1 MNLKQ
6 NIKYTFFTLTACA
19 FNCDSTQ
26 VDIENFNTQ
35 NIEVQKVV
43 TLGGSKNESAQS
55 IVATPDG
62 GYAVL
67 GFTQSMDGDVL
78 SKTDNSYDF
87 WLLKFDADGE
97 QEWQKVYGGID
108 DDRGQDVITT
118 TDGGYAITGSSKSS
132 DGDVSENAG
141 LNDFWVVKIND
152 LGIIEWETSLGH
164 SGTDKCF
171 SILQTQDNGFLLSG
185 VLDVTASEGEG
196 NISSS
201 NQRHAGGDYW
211 VLKLGS
217 MGTLEWSQYYGGTFT
232 DTAYAATETQTGDFL
247 IVGSSDSEDV
257 DISNNK
263 GSYDFWVL
271 KLSSSGNMLWEKSF
285 GGSEI
290 DQARDIIATDDGNF
304 LIVGDSRSQN
314 SDLNNNYGASD
325 IWVVKINPEGELLW
339 EASFGGSNFDG
350 VQAIY
355 PADNNG
361 FIIAGNSR
369 SSDIDLIENK
379 GQNDAWFFK
388 INAQG
393 VMQWQTSL
401 GGSNIDIL
409 MDAITL
415 EDGSVICVGNSDSND
430 FDIIQN
436 QGFTDLLL
444 IHAEP

>member
-87 WLLKFDADGE
+87 WLLKFDVNGE

-118 TDGGYAITGSSKSS
+118 TDGGYAITGSSKSI

-171 SILQTQDNGFLLSG
+171 SILQTQDNGFLVSG
-185 VLDVTASEGEG
+185 VID
-196 NISSS
+196 ISSLELDGCGS
-201 NQRHAGGDYW
+201 SSANRHAGGDYW
-211 VLKLGS
+211 IIKLDAF
-217 MGTLEWSQYYGGTFT
+217 GTLLWSKSYGGSFS
-232 DTAYAATETQTGDFL
+232 DTAYSAVETQTGDFI

-290 DQARDIIATDDGNF
+290 DRARDVALTSDGNF
-304 LIVGDSRSQN
+304 LITGDSRSSN
-314 SDLNNNYGASD
+314 NDLTNNYGVSD
-325 IWVVKINPEGELLW
+325 IWIIKIDPNGELIW
-339 EASFGGSNFDG
+339 EKSFGGSNFDG
-350 VQAIY
+350 VQAIS
-355 PADNNG
+355 
-361 FIIAGNSR
+361 IAENDSFLISGNSR
-369 SSDIDLIENK
+369 SSDIDLVQNK
-379 GQNDAWFFK
+379 GNNDAWIFS
-388 INAQG
+388 INFHG
-393 VMQWQTSL
+393 IIQWQTNL
-401 GGSNIDIL
+401 GGSNIDL
-409 MDAITL
+409 FMDVVEL
-415 EDGSVICVGNSDSND
+415 ENGSVVAVGNTNSND
-430 FDIIQN
+430 YDILEN
-436 QGFTDLLL
+436 KGFSDILL
-444 IHAEP
+444 IQIKP

>member
-55 IVATPDG
+55 IVATLDG

-87 WLLKFDADGE
+87 WLLKFDVNGE

-118 TDGGYAITGSSKSS
+118 TDGGYAITGSSKSI

-171 SILQTQDNGFLLSG
+171 SILQTQDNGFLVSG
-185 VLDVTASEGEG
+185 VID
-196 NISSS
+196 ISSLELDGCGS
-201 NQRHAGGDYW
+201 SSANRHAGGDYW
-211 VLKLGS
+211 IIKLDAF
-217 MGTLEWSQYYGGTFT
+217 GTLLWSKSYGGSFS
-232 DTAYAATETQTGDFL
+232 DTAYSAVETQTGDFI

-290 DQARDIIATDDGNF
+290 DRARDVALTSDGNF
-304 LIVGDSRSQN
+304 LITGDSRSSN
-314 SDLNNNYGASD
+314 NDLTNNYGVSD
-325 IWVVKINPEGELLW
+325 IWIIKIDPNGELIW
-339 EASFGGSNFDG
+339 EKSFGGSNFDG
-350 VQAIY
+350 VQAIS
-355 PADNNG
+355 
-361 FIIAGNSR
+361 IAENDSFLISGNSR
-369 SSDIDLIENK
+369 SSDIDLVQNK
-379 GQNDAWFFK
+379 GNNDAWIFS
-388 INAQG
+388 INFHG
-393 VMQWQTSL
+393 IIQWQTNL
-401 GGSNIDIL
+401 GGSNIDL
-409 MDAITL
+409 FMDVVEL
-415 EDGSVICVGNSDSND
+415 ENGSVVAVGNTNSND
-430 FDIIQN
+430 YDILEN
-436 QGFTDLLL
+436 KGFSDILL
-444 IHAEP
+444 IQIKP

>member
-87 WLLKFDADGE
+87 WLLKFDVNGE

-171 SILQTQDNGFLLSG
+171 SILQTQDNGFLVSG
-185 VLDVTASEGEG
+185 VID
-196 NISSS
+196 ISSLELDGCGS
-201 NQRHAGGDYW
+201 SSANRHAGGDYW
-211 VLKLGS
+211 IIKLDAF
-217 MGTLEWSQYYGGTFT
+217 GTLLWSKSYGGSFS
-232 DTAYAATETQTGDFL
+232 DTAYSAVETQTGDFI
-247 IVGSSDSEDV
+247 IVGSSDSDDA
-257 DISNNK
+257 DINTNI

-290 DQARDIIATDDGNF
+290 DRARDVALTSDGNF
-304 LIVGDSRSQN
+304 LITGDSRSSN
-314 SDLNNNYGASD
+314 NDLTNNYGVSD
-325 IWVVKINPEGELLW
+325 IWIIKIDPNGELIW
-339 EASFGGSNFDG
+339 EKSFGGSNFDG
-350 VQAIY
+350 VQAIS
-355 PADNNG
+355 
-361 FIIAGNSR
+361 IAENDSFLISGNSR
-369 SSDIDLIENK
+369 SSDIDLVQNK
-379 GQNDAWFFK
+379 GNNDAWIFS
-388 INAQG
+388 INSHG
-393 VMQWQTSL
+393 IIQWQTNL
-401 GGSNIDIL
+401 GGSNIDL
-409 MDAITL
+409 FMDVVEL
-415 EDGSVICVGNSDSND
+415 ENGSFVAVGNTNSND
-430 FDIIQN
+430 YDILEN
-436 QGFTDLLL
+436 KGFSDILL
-444 IHAEP
+444 IQIKP

>member
-87 WLLKFDADGE
+87 WLLKFDVNGE

-171 SILQTQDNGFLLSG
+171 SILQTQDNGFLVSG
-185 VLDVTASEGEG
+185 VID
-196 NISSS
+196 ISSLELDGCGS
-201 NQRHAGGDYW
+201 SSANRHAGGDYW
-211 VLKLGS
+211 IIKLDAF
-217 MGTLEWSQYYGGTFT
+217 GTLLWSKSYGGSFS
-232 DTAYAATETQTGDFL
+232 DTAYSAVETQTGDFI
-247 IVGSSDSEDV
+247 IVGSSDSDDA
-257 DISNNK
+257 DINTNI

-290 DQARDIIATDDGNF
+290 DRARDVALTSDGNF
-304 LIVGDSRSQN
+304 LITGDSRS
-314 SDLNNNYGASD
+314 SDNDLTNNYGVSD
-325 IWVVKINPEGELLW
+325 IWIIKIDPNGELIW
-339 EASFGGSNFDG
+339 EKSFGGSNFDG
-350 VQAIY
+350 VQAIS
-355 PADNNG
+355 
-361 FIIAGNSR
+361 IAENDSFLISGNSR
-369 SSDIDLIENK
+369 SSDIDLVQNK
-379 GQNDAWFFK
+379 GNNDAWIFS
-388 INAQG
+388 INFHG
-393 VMQWQTSL
+393 IIQWQTNL
-401 GGSNIDIL
+401 GGSNIDL
-409 MDAITL
+409 FMDVVEL
-415 EDGSVICVGNSDSND
+415 ENGSVVAVGNTNSND
-430 FDIIQN
+430 YDILEN
-436 QGFTDLLL
+436 KGFSDILL
-444 IHAEP
+444 IQIKP

>member
-87 WLLKFDADGE
+87 WLLKFDVNGE

-171 SILQTQDNGFLLSG
+171 SILQTQDNGFLVSG
-185 VLDVTASEGEG
+185 VID
-196 NISSS
+196 ISSLELDGCGS
-201 NQRHAGGDYW
+201 SSANRHAGGDYW
-211 VLKLGS
+211 IIKLDAF
-217 MGTLEWSQYYGGTFT
+217 GTLLWSKSYGGSFS
-232 DTAYAATETQTGDFL
+232 DTAYSAVETQTGDFI

-290 DQARDIIATDDGNF
+290 DRARDVALTSDGNF
-304 LIVGDSRSQN
+304 LITGDSRSSN
-314 SDLNNNYGASD
+314 NDLTNNYGVSD
-325 IWVVKINPEGELLW
+325 IWIIKIDPNGELIW
-339 EASFGGSNFDG
+339 EKSFGGSNFDG
-350 VQAIY
+350 VQAIS
-355 PADNNG
+355 
-361 FIIAGNSR
+361 IAENDSFLISGNSR
-369 SSDIDLIENK
+369 SSDIDLVQNK
-379 GQNDAWFFK
+379 GNNDAWIFS
-388 INAQG
+388 INFHG
-393 VMQWQTSL
+393 IIQWQTNL
-401 GGSNIDIL
+401 GGSNIDL
-409 MDAITL
+409 FMDVVEL
-415 EDGSVICVGNSDSND
+415 ENGSVVAVGNTNSND
-430 FDIIQN
+430 YDILEN
-436 QGFTDLLL
+436 KGFSDILL
-444 IHAEP
+444 IQIKP

>member
-55 IVATPDG
+55 IVATLDG

-87 WLLKFDADGE
+87 WLLKFDVNGE

-118 TDGGYAITGSSKSS
+118 KDGGYTITGSSKSI

-171 SILQTQDNGFLLSG
+171 SILQTQDNGFLVSG
-185 VLDVTASEGEG
+185 VID
-196 NISSS
+196 ISSLELDGCGS
-201 NQRHAGGDYW
+201 SSANRHAGGDYW
-211 VLKLGS
+211 IIKLDAF
-217 MGTLEWSQYYGGTFT
+217 GTLLWSKSYGGSFS
-232 DTAYAATETQTGDFL
+232 DTAYSAVETQTGDFI

-290 DQARDIIATDDGNF
+290 DRARDVALTSDGNF
-304 LIVGDSRSQN
+304 LITGDSRSSN
-314 SDLNNNYGASD
+314 NDLTNNYGVSD
-325 IWVVKINPEGELLW
+325 IWIIKIDPNGELIW
-339 EASFGGSNFDG
+339 EKSFGGSNFDG
-350 VQAIY
+350 VQAIS
-355 PADNNG
+355 
-361 FIIAGNSR
+361 IAENDSFLISGNSR
-369 SSDIDLIENK
+369 SSDIDLVQNK
-379 GQNDAWFFK
+379 GNNDAWIFS
-388 INAQG
+388 INFHG
-393 VMQWQTSL
+393 IIQWQTNL
-401 GGSNIDIL
+401 GGSNIDL
-409 MDAITL
+409 FMDVVEL
-415 EDGSVICVGNSDSND
+415 ENGSVVAVGNTNSND
-430 FDIIQN
+430 YDILEN
-436 QGFTDLLL
+436 KGFSDILL
-444 IHAEP
+444 IQIKP

>member
-6 NIKYTFFTLTACA
+6 NIKYIFFTLTACA

-55 IVATPDG
+55 IVATLDG

-87 WLLKFDADGE
+87 WLLKFDVNGE

-171 SILQTQDNGFLLSG
+171 SILQTQDNGFLVSG
-185 VLDVTASEGEG
+185 VID
-196 NISSS
+196 ISSLELDGCGS
-201 NQRHAGGDYW
+201 SSANRHAGGD
-211 VLKLGS
+211 
-217 MGTLEWSQYYGGTFT
+217 
-232 DTAYAATETQTGDFL
+232 
-247 IVGSSDSEDV
+247 
-257 DISNNK
+257 
-263 GSYDFWVL
+263 
-271 KLSSSGNMLWEKSF
+271 LS
-285 GGSEI
+285 
-290 DQARDIIATDDGNF
+290 
-304 LIVGDSRSQN
+304 
-314 SDLNNNYGASD
+314 
-325 IWVVKINPEGELLW
+325 
-339 EASFGGSNFDG
+339 
-350 VQAIY
+350 
-355 PADNNG
+355 
-361 FIIAGNSR
+361 
-369 SSDIDLIENK
+369 
-379 GQNDAWFFK
+379 
-388 INAQG
+388 
-393 VMQWQTSL
+393 
-401 GGSNIDIL
+401 
-409 MDAITL
+409 
-415 EDGSVICVGNSDSND
+415 
-430 FDIIQN
+430 
-436 QGFTDLLL
+436 L
-444 IHAEP
+444 IHI

>member
-87 WLLKFDADGE
+87 WLLKFDVNGE

-171 SILQTQDNGFLLSG
+171 SILQTQDNGFLVSG
-185 VLDVTASEGEG
+185 VID
-196 NISSS
+196 ISSLELDGCGS
-201 NQRHAGGDYW
+201 SSANRHAGGDYW
-211 VLKLGS
+211 IIKLDAF
-217 MGTLEWSQYYGGTFT
+217 GTLLWSKSYGGSFS
-232 DTAYAATETQTGDFL
+232 DTAYSAVETQTGDFI
-247 IVGSSDSEDV
+247 IVGSSDSDDA
-257 DISNNK
+257 DINTNI

-290 DQARDIIATDDGNF
+290 DRARDVALTSDGNF
-304 LIVGDSRSQN
+304 LITGDSRSSN
-314 SDLNNNYGASD
+314 NDLTNNYGVSD
-325 IWVVKINPEGELLW
+325 IWIIKIDPNGELIW
-339 EASFGGSNFDG
+339 EKSFGGSNFDG
-350 VQAIY
+350 VQAIS
-355 PADNNG
+355 
-361 FIIAGNSR
+361 IAENDSFLISGNSR
-369 SSDIDLIENK
+369 SSDIDLVQNK
-379 GQNDAWFFK
+379 GNNDAWIFS
-388 INAQG
+388 INFHG
-393 VMQWQTSL
+393 IIQWQTNL
-401 GGSNIDIL
+401 GGSNIDL
-409 MDAITL
+409 FMDVVEL
-415 EDGSVICVGNSDSND
+415 ENGSVVAVGNTNSND
-430 FDIIQN
+430 YDILEN
-436 QGFTDLLL
+436 KGFSDILL
-444 IHAEP
+444 IQIKP